1 MTQNYYD
8 ILGVSKN
15 ASKKEI
21 KKAYK
26 KLAKKHHPDL
36 SQKKGSEEKFKKIS
50 EAASVLTD
58 EEERKKYDQAGH
70 QRYTQGQKT
79 GFDGQQGFSGFDFS
93 GFQQGGGFDIDDLF
107 DMFMGG
113 GKRRRGRRRQRRKGD
128 DKRLDITLTFEEAA
142 LGTDKDLQ
150 FRRKKHCEDCDGQG
164 GHNPKT
170 CPDCDGQ
177 GYTTKIQR
185 TALGRMQTQQRCTTC
200 NGQGQTYEE
209 KCTTCRGA
217 GVTSTQEQTTIEIPA
232 GVDNGTKLRLRGK
245 GDAAKNA
252 SPGDLYLFINVKPHE
267 YYERDGRNIHV
278 EVPISYTQAVF
289 GDEIDVPTLHGDV
302 TLTIPEKTKT
312 NTTFKLRG
320 KGIHARR
327 KGNQYV
333 TVRIETP
340 QKLTKEQREALRNY
354 QETLGEKPQKGFFE
368 RIFG

>member
-1 MTQNYYD
+1 MTENYYD

-36 SQKKGSEEKFKKIS
+36 AQEEGSEEKFKKIS

-58 EEERKKYDQAGH
+58 DEERKKYDQSGH

-93 GFQQGGGFDIDDLF
+93 GFQQGGVDLDDLF

-113 GKRRRGRRRQRRKGD
+113 GRQRRGRSRRRRSGD
-128 DKRLDITLTFEEAA
+128 DKRVDITLSFEEAA
-142 LGTDKDLQ
+142 LGTEKDIT
-150 FRRKKHCEDCDGQG
+150 FRRKTHCEDCNGEG

-170 CPDCDGQ
+170 CSECNGQ
-177 GYTTKIQR
+177 GYVTKVQR
-185 TALGRMQTQQRCTTC
+185 TALGRMQTQQRCTNC
-200 NGQGQTYEE
+200 NGQGKTYKS
-209 KCTTCRGA
+209 KCKTCRGA
-217 GVTSTQEQTTIEIPA
+217 GVTSTQETTTIDIPA
-232 GVDNGTKLRLRGK
+232 GVDNGTKLRLRNK
-245 GDAAKNA
+245 GDAARNA
-252 SPGDLYLFINVKPHE
+252 SPGDLYIFINVKTHNF
-267 YYERDGRNIHV
+267 YERDGRHIKV

-289 GDEIDVPTLHGDV
+289 GDTIDVPTLHGDV
-302 TLTIPEKTKT
+302 ELTIPEKTKT

-327 KGNQYV
+327 KGHQYV

-340 QKLTKEQREALRNY
+340 QSLTKKQREKLREY
-354 QETLGEKPQKGFFE
+354 QKTLGEKPQKGFFE